1 MQQRTEIIPYKRVGK
16 KNKNNI
22 KKEIIIQRD
31 HLVYAAIFLCSFLVS
46 RVSFIDGFFTSGIGI
61 LIASILVN
69 RKKNNLV
76 VLIGCIIGYLSLVTY
91 KLEDVVLFIALSV
104 VIFLCDKF
112 VNIENKPVK
121 LFLNFSF
128 FILAMIPYD
137 IFFNNLSII
146 NTSIDIIWK
155 IATIIPIFSVFACA
169 FYKLENKHGVTSL
182 KLENLIV
189 TSLVIGL
196 LVLGVRNF
204 TIYGQNL
211 SNVLGLGLIL
221 TFSYI
226 LNSDGASLL
235 GLISG
240 AIIGSG
246 DSFIIYSGL
255 YGITAT
261 LINVFKDASKYIVGV
276 LFFLGF
282 LLLKV
287 MTQENI
293 NISIIETAIAAGIF
307 LLLPINY
314 IRSLA
319 ADDEQRCD
327 EPLEDI
333 YIDELKHFYIR
344 KINSFSDIFKSMNET
359 ILNMNK
365 SVEENIKTD
374 DEIIEAI
381 IENRCDNC
389 SLRNTCWKKN
399 LSSTYNI
406 FKKIIQNYKEER
418 TVSIEELERKCIDYY
433 NLINDFNN
441 FLNENVN
448 YNIWS
453 KRLNDNRT
461 ILADQMLNMS
471 DSLKVMSEELDEG
484 ITFRKDIENNL
495 KNRLWEDKIIYNH
508 IICTANSAG
517 RVKININL
525 NRNSEI
531 LENLN
536 NLNFI
541 INETTRNNFY
551 LYSKKD
557 DAYGNASLIF
567 EETPRFHIM
576 SSVKSIAKDGEN
588 MNGDSYMCEK
598 LRNDKMITII
608 SDGVGS
614 GKNAMAES
622 KAAVDIMESY
632 LKSGFNSITAL
643 NMINSIMS
651 INFSQN
657 EMFSTLDLSIIDLY
671 SGDMEIAKLGAA
683 PTFIKNGSDIEFIH
697 SKNLPMGIVDKI
709 NVDIIEKTLHNGDMI
724 IMISD
729 GAMSSLDGKGNYSW
743 LCNFLKK
750 SIATDPQN
758 LCNEIVDKTKEINEG
773 KIIDDV
779 TVIVEK
785 VYKIF

>member
-1 MQQRTEIIPYKRVGK
+1 MAIGKR
-16 KNKNNI
+16 NKNNL
-22 KKEIIIQRD
+22 KKEIIIQREY
-31 HLVYAAIFLCSFLVS
+31 LVYPAIFLCSFLVS

-61 LIASILVN
+61 LIASVLVN
-69 RKKNNLV
+69 RKKINLT
-76 VLIGCIIGYLSLVTY
+76 VLAGSIIGYLSLIAY
-91 KLEDVVLFIALSV
+91 KLEDVVLFIALSI

-112 VNIENKPVK
+112 INIENKPIK
-121 LFLNFSF
+121 LFLNFSL
-128 FILAMIPYD
+128 FILAMIPYNV
-137 IFFNNLSII
+137 FFNNLSMI
-146 NTSIDIIWK
+146 NISIDIIWK
-155 IATIIPIFSVFACA
+155 IATIIPIFSIFYFVF
-169 FYKLENKHGVTSL
+169 YQLENKKSVTSL

-189 TSLVIGL
+189 TSLVVGL
-196 LVLGVRNF
+196 LVLGIRNL
-204 TIYGQNL
+204 TIYGQDL
-211 SNVLGLGLIL
+211 SNVLGLVLLL

-226 LNSDGASLL
+226 LNFGSASLL
-235 GLISG
+235 GLLSG
-240 AIIGSG
+240 AVIGVS
-246 DSFIIYSGL
+246 DSFIIYAGL
-255 YGITAT
+255 YGITGT
-261 LINVFKDASKYIVGV
+261 LINVFRNTSKYIVGV

-282 LLLKV
+282 LLLKII
-287 MTQENI
+287 TQENI
-293 NISIIETAIAAGIF
+293 NISIIETAMAAGIF

-314 IRSLA
+314 IRSIVVNN
-319 ADDEQRCD
+319 EQRCD
-327 EPLEDI
+327 ESLEDI
-333 YIDELKHFYIR
+333 YIDELKNFYMG
-344 KINSFSDIFKSMNET
+344 KINSFSNIFKSMNET

-365 SVEENIKTD
+365 SVEENIKSD
-374 DEIIEAI
+374 DEIIEVI
-381 IENRCDNC
+381 IERRCNTC

-406 FKKIIQNYKEER
+406 FKKIIQNYKEEK
-418 TVSIEELERKCIDYY
+418 TISIEELERRCIDYY
-433 NLINDFNN
+433 NLVNDFNN

-471 DSLKVMSEELDEG
+471 DSLNVMSEELDEG
-484 ITFRKDIENNL
+484 IIFRKDIENNL
-495 KNRLWEDKIIYNH
+495 KNRLREDKILYTYVL
-508 IICTANSAG
+508 CTANFTG
-517 RVKININL
+517 RVKINVTL
-525 NRNSEI
+525 NRNNEV

-541 INETTRNNFY
+541 INDTTRNNFY
-551 LYSKKD
+551 LCSKKD
-557 DAYGNASLIF
+557 DAYGDVSLIF

-576 SSVKSIAKDGEN
+576 SSVESIAKDGES
-588 MNGDSYMCEK
+588 MNGDSYICEK

-614 GKNAMAES
+614 GKSAMAES
-622 KAAVDIMESY
+622 KVAVDIMESY

-671 SGDMEIAKLGAA
+671 SGDIEIAKLGAA

-743 LCNFLKK
+743 LCSFLKK

-758 LCNEIVDKTKEINEG
+758 LCNEIVDKIKEINEG